1 MRSTYEQY
9 EELLA
14 IELENNVL
22 KLEQAK
28 VLERIAN
35 ALDKMAKLIE
45 LG

>member
-1 MRSTYEQY
+1 MKDEQY

-14 IELENNVL
+14 IE
-22 KLEQAK
+22 LEQAK

-35 ALDKMAKLIE
+35 ALEKMAKLIE